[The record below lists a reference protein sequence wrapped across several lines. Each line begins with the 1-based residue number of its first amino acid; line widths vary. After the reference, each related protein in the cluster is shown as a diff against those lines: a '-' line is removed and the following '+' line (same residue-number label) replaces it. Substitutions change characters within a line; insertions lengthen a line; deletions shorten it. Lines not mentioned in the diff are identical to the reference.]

1 MSTVQQ
7 EEQLRSAAERGDV
20 GAVERLLDDG
30 VDVDAREESTLWAHL
45 VTLVLAPF
53 LLVVMIVTLG
63 QADLGSFK
71 LIKARDGSTALHK
84 AAAKD
89 RRDVVGLLL
98 TRQAHVD
105 AQNYAGATPLHLA
118 AKEGHVQ
125 IIQLLHANG
134 ANVDAK
140 RHDGST
146 ALHEALSRLHQTPSF
161 TSQLKELRDQL
172 SSAIEIKWTAKTQDE
187 STAVGADPSMN
198 VVETIRVLLDCG
210 AMTEVGDNDGVVPL
224 HRAAS
229 DGRIDIV
236 RLLLEHGASVDAKRC
251 VDWKA
256 AVAPSGTIVCSRLLE
271 WLRETISRL
280 PVVLNARSETKIA
293 RKLYD
298 GSTPLHLAA
307 SRGHL
312 DVVRLLLQ
320 HGAAIDARRRN
331 GTTTLNAV
339 AGNGHI
345 DVVRVLLK
353 HDANVNAKDHYG
365 WTPLRRA
372 ALHGRVDVVRLLLAH
387 DALVDAKSDDGSSAL
402 FSAAVEGHADI
413 VRLLIDGR
421 ASVSVND
428 KNGDTALDVLVAND
442 QVELGKLL
450 SSAFLL
456 YRAGGRLQQTVGS
469 ALARSKR
476 SLEALNVIRMCLEL
490 WQRQRHQETEIAEI
504 PEEVLSGGAT
514 SIQTYISAL
523 TVSTA
528 STYRHRICVVGPTTW
543 GKTSLIKTLT
553 RGACVL
559 EAIDKRTVG
568 IDVFVHPFESIG
580 ATGRS
585 EKHELNFW
593 DFAGQAVYHT
603 AHAVFFSRR
612 TVFLL
617 VVDLKK
623 YEEKLAESAERD
635 SISEPR
641 IKAFVD
647 ETILHWLRLIF
658 TRLPEATVLFVAT
671 KMDCVQDTASISL
684 IQSDLA
690 VRVRAWCDEQPGD
703 SVGRGSAAAT
713 WFQRQQTLVT
723 AVDTWLTSS
732 SADAASIATT
742 RQRLQERIVA
752 CKKGFAMPDSYAS
765 VRDMIRSR
773 EAPSATSLSDRV
785 RSIFVMKQDVLDW
798 LTTENPSL
806 YRQGCEAVLRTLHD
820 LGDILW
826 YDESQVTGSL
836 KTQTCLSPQVII
848 HLVREIISHEL
859 FELESALH
867 GQHSHAD
874 EDDESIKRRQAAYRA
889 IRNNRNFELWHRRLV
904 ESGWIDNEL
913 IRKLPL
919 WKELSS
925 AEVVLAL
932 KCLLQHLGLAYPA
945 DDASMQRNSSLII
958 PAYWKMREDK
968 SAGRNTRGIMAQ
980 MDLSVNYSAQLHEY
994 RWDYEFHG
1002 TYFPP
1007 TLFERVVASGSLPFD
1022 QVAPDNSYGAFESI
1036 EVMIKLFS
1044 SVSPNDCIGYVKCY
1058 VSCTVTEE
1066 VASAA

>member
-1 MSTVQQ
+1 
-7 EEQLRSAAERGDV
+7 
-20 GAVERLLDDG
+20 
-30 VDVDAREESTLWAHL
+30 
-45 VTLVLAPF
+45 
-53 LLVVMIVTLG
+53 
-63 QADLGSFK
+63 
-71 LIKARDGSTALHK
+71 
-84 AAAKD
+84 
-89 RRDVVGLLL
+89 
-98 TRQAHVD
+98 
-105 AQNYAGATPLHLA
+105 
-118 AKEGHVQ
+118 
-125 IIQLLHANG
+125 
-134 ANVDAK
+134 
-140 RHDGST
+140 
-146 ALHEALSRLHQTPSF
+146 
-161 TSQLKELRDQL
+161 
-172 SSAIEIKWTAKTQDE
+172 
-187 STAVGADPSMN
+187 
-198 VVETIRVLLDCG
+198 
-210 AMTEVGDNDGVVPL
+210 
-224 HRAAS
+224 
-229 DGRIDIV
+229 
-236 RLLLEHGASVDAKRC
+236 
-251 VDWKA
+251 
-256 AVAPSGTIVCSRLLE
+256 
-271 WLRETISRL
+271 
-280 PVVLNARSETKIA
+280 
-293 RKLYD
+293 
-298 GSTPLHLAA
+298 
-307 SRGHL
+307 
-312 DVVRLLLQ
+312 
-320 HGAAIDARRRN
+320 
-331 GTTTLNAV
+331 
-339 AGNGHI
+339 
-345 DVVRVLLK
+345 
-353 HDANVNAKDHYG
+353 
-365 WTPLRRA
+365 
-372 ALHGRVDVVRLLLAH
+372 
-387 DALVDAKSDDGSSAL
+387 
-402 FSAAVEGHADI
+402 
-413 VRLLIDGR
+413 
-421 ASVSVND
+421 
-428 KNGDTALDVLVAND
+428 
-442 QVELGKLL
+442 
-450 SSAFLL
+450 
-456 YRAGGRLQQTVGS
+456 
-469 ALARSKR
+469 
-476 SLEALNVIRMCLEL
+476 MCLEL

-523 TVSTA
+523 TESTA

-580 ATGRS
+580 ATGPS

-703 SVGRGSAAAT
+703 DVGRGSAAAT

-732 SADAASIATT
+732 SADAASITTT

-773 EAPSATSLSDRV
+773 DAPSGTSLSDRV
-785 RSIFVMKQDVLDW
+785 RSIFVMKQ
-798 LTTENPSL
+798 E
-806 YRQGCEAVLRTLHD
+806 
-820 LGDILW
+820 
-826 YDESQVTGSL
+826 
-836 KTQTCLSPQVII
+836 
-848 HLVREIISHEL
+848 
-859 FELESALH
+859 
-867 GQHSHAD
+867 
-874 EDDESIKRRQAAYRA
+874 
-889 IRNNRNFELWHRRLV
+889 
-904 ESGWIDNEL
+904 
-913 IRKLPL
+913 
-919 WKELSS
+919 
-925 AEVVLAL
+925 
-932 KCLLQHLGLAYPA
+932 HLGLAYPA

-980 MDLSVNYSAQLHEY
+980 MDLSVTYSAQLHEY

-1002 TYFPP
+1002 TFFPP
-1007 TLFERVVASGSLPFD
+1007 TLFERVIASGSLPFD

-1044 SVSPNDCIGYVKCY
+1044 SVSPNDCIGHVQCY

-1066 VASAA
+1066 AASAA